1 MLGRLLASLACL
13 AVSVLA
19 TGCLSTG
26 GVGLPGASAPTGR
39 VALSGPTFGEVEV
52 VPGSCAS
59 GEHQLFLGA
68 DLRDE
73 AAGITARLVV
83 DPLTGP
89 AVRFFRTAAPG
100 EASLIFGRADC
111 EVFDLSLAR
120 TGWQIDDVWDLRLA
134 LELRCRSESGDSV
147 MGRLEA
153 PSCH

>member
-1 MLGRLLASLACL
+1 MHVHHVRLLALAMIP
-13 AVSVLA
+13 VLA
-19 TGCLSTG
+19 GCLSAG
-26 GVGLPGASAPTGR
+26 GIGLPGAGAPAGR
-39 VALSGPTFGEVEV
+39 VALSGPTLGEIEIA
-52 VPGSCAS
+52 PGSCAS

-73 AAGITARLVV
+73 ATGITARLVV

-100 EASLIFGRADC
+100 EASLVFARADC

-120 TGWQIDDVWDLRLA
+120 TGWQLNEIWVLRLVLDLR
-134 LELRCRSESGDSV
+134 CHNESGDSA